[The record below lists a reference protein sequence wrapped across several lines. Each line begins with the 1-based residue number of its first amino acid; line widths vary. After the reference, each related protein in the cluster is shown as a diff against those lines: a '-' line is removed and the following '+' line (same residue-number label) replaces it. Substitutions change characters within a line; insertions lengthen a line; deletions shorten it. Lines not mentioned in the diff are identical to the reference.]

1 MLVELFLQ
9 DTKDHIILAMELCD
23 CDLDQ
28 YVKEK
33 SFDENKVKTFLYQM
47 SKWSYRVIVSIGN
60 IL

>member
-1 MLVELFLQ
+1 MLVDMLLQ

-47 SKWSYRVIVSIGN
+47 SK
-60 IL
+60 